1 MKALAHIVAALA
13 VGVALPW
20 PAAAQRQSQPPG
32 EKPKAPIV
40 QGVGCAEQRPGTP
53 ATWWLVR
60 ASSADP
66 APPGPFHISQV
77 EKAKGA
83 TPGTNVFRLIGE
95 TDFLS
100 VEELLKS
107 GERSRFTTAETANAS
122 GQLRAGR
129 KVLVKGL
136 IVTGDVGTEP
146 RINLMSVVSL
156 ADSCS

>member
-1 MKALAHIVAALA
+1 MQV
-13 VGVALPW
+13 
-20 PAAAQRQSQPPG
+20 
-32 EKPKAPIV
+32 
-40 QGVGCAEQRPGTP
+40 VGCAEQRAGSP

-60 ASSADP
+60 ASGADA
-66 APPGPFHISQV
+66 APPGPIHVSLV

-83 TPGTNVFRLIGE
+83 APGTNVFRLVGE

-107 GERSRFTTAETANAS
+107 GERSRFTTPDTANAS

-136 IVTGDVGTEP
+136 LVVPGDAGGEP

>member
-1 MKALAHIVAALA
+1 MRVLFVAAL
-13 VGVALPW
+13 VTALVWPW
-20 PAAAQRQSQPPG
+20 PAAAQRQSQRPG

-40 QGVGCAEQRPGTP
+40 QSLGCAEQRTGSPV
-53 ATWWLVR
+53 TWWLVR
-60 ASSADP
+60 ASSADA

-83 TPGTNVFRLIGE
+83 ALGTNAFRLIGE

-107 GERSRFTTAETANAS
+107 GERSRFTTPDTANAS

-136 IVTGDVGTEP
+136 LVVPGDVGGEQ

-156 ADSCS
+156 ADSCG

>member
-1 MKALAHIVAALA
+1 M
-13 VGVALPW
+13 
-20 PAAAQRQSQPPG
+20 
-32 EKPKAPIV
+32 
-40 QGVGCAEQRPGTP
+40 
-53 ATWWLVR
+53 
-60 ASSADP
+60 
-66 APPGPFHISQV
+66 

-83 TPGTNVFRLIGE
+83 TLGTNVFRLIGE

-107 GERSRFTTAETANAS
+107 GERSRFTTADTANAS

-136 IVTGDVGTEP
+136 LVVSEDVGGEQ

-156 ADSCS
+156 ADSCD

>member
-1 MKALAHIVAALA
+1 VRLAVSVVVAVVALAA
-13 VGVALPW
+13 PW
-20 PAAAQRQSQPPG
+20 SAFAQRQSQPPG

-40 QGVGCAEQRPGTP
+40 QGLGCAEQKAGSP

-77 EKAKGA
+77 EKARGA
-83 TPGTNVFRLIGE
+83 ALGTNVFRLIGE
-95 TDFLS
+95 TDYLS

-107 GERSRFTTAETANAS
+107 GERSRFTTPDTANAS

-136 IVTGDVGTEP
+136 LVDVGGEP

-156 ADSCS
+156 ADSCG

>member
-1 MKALAHIVAALA
+1 M
-13 VGVALPW
+13 
-20 PAAAQRQSQPPG
+20 
-32 EKPKAPIV
+32 
-40 QGVGCAEQRPGTP
+40 
-53 ATWWLVR
+53 
-60 ASSADP
+60 
-66 APPGPFHISQV
+66 

-83 TPGTNVFRLIGE
+83 TLGTNVFRLIGE

-107 GERSRFTTAETANAS
+107 GERSRFTTADTANAS

-136 IVTGDVGTEP
+136 LVVSGDAGGEQ

-156 ADSCS
+156 ADSCG